1 MQHNDNTI
9 NTTAHVNVNKDNK
22 DLSQGAKIAMP
33 VATTI
38 GTGLAFTIDTSIDA
52 AKGIKGFIQ
61 RKAAEIKEKRAKAK
75 AEQELKDKLYAEYM
89 AGEPYSGQRDA
100 DGTVPPAYRPKA

>member
-61 RKAAEIKEKRAKAK
+61 RKAAEIKKKREDSKAK
-75 AEQELKDKLYAEYM
+75 EALMQQLYEEHM
-89 AGEPYSGQRDA
+89 KKQG
-100 DGTVPPAYRPKA
+100 